1 MWLFFAMVV
10 CGGVLMTAWY
20 YWKPFFEDDRFFKQS
35 DFIAWTVK
43 GLGGPTLFWILINW
57 GVMWTFGPYMP
68 KVSAEKNAGG
78 NWVELMVNDIGV
90 GIIVLVSWWLA
101 LSLLWILCVLIKNIP
116 DENHIDFRT
125 HLIFWS
131 FIMVPV
137 AALILLAGGSLDNRI
152 HSTVVGGRRIDFTIV
167 GGRWFVGG
175 FAALAWLLPIV
186 HYTTPLLV
194 KRKTTTFYSAA
205 IARMKMGKFEEAEAE
220 ILKQLGDCE
229 NDFDGWMMLAELY
242 AEHFHDLDTADQTVR
257 DLCLQPDL
265 NPGQVYTA
273 LTRLADWHLKL
284 GDDPIAA
291 RTALEI
297 VCKAYAGT
305 HLGRLAEARLSQVP
319 RSRADLL
326 ERRQGRKIRLPSL
339 RDDLESSEPESS
351 RVEAAAAAN
360 DCVNRLKSDP
370 DDVATR
376 EKLARLFAEQL
387 GRADMGIE
395 QTKLLLE
402 MPNQPESKIVEWLA
416 QIAAW
421 QIKYQRNTEA
431 GREILQ
437 RIIAEYPQSP
447 QAFAAQRRMNLLTM
461 EARLR
466 DKTGSPKRIDL

>member
-10 CGGVLMTAWY
+10 CGSVLITAWY
-20 YWKPFFEDDRFFKQS
+20 YWKPFFENDRFFKQS

-43 GLGGPTLFWILINW
+43 GLSMPMLFWILFNR
-57 GVMWTFGPYMP
+57 GD
-68 KVSAEKNAGG
+68 
-78 NWVELMVNDIGV
+78 LLVNDV
-90 GIIVLVSWWLA
+90 GKAMIVLTTWWLA
-101 LSLLWILCVLIKNIP
+101 LSLLWIFCVLIKNTP
-116 DENHIDFRT
+116 DENRIDFRT

-137 AALILLAGGSLDNRI
+137 AGLFVAFGG
-152 HSTVVGGRRIDFTIV
+152 
-167 GGRWFVGG
+167 WFVGG
-175 FAALAWLLPIV
+175 FAASAWLLPIV

-194 KRKTTTFYSAA
+194 KPKTTTFYSAA

-220 ILKQLGDCE
+220 ILKQLEDCE

-242 AEHFHDLDTADQTVR
+242 AVHFHDLDTADQTIR

-402 MPNQPESKIVEWLA
+402 MPNQPDSKIVEWLA

-466 DKTGSPKRIDL
+466 NKTGSPTRIGL